1 MIVAFGKPVYFEKF
15 EAANDVRSETLLWTG
30 YSRVME
36 TFGDCRGKKTSAG
49 KRMSKLLSLF
59 IFI

>member
-1 MIVAFGKPVYFEKF
+1 MILAFEKPVYFEKF
-15 EAANDVRSETLLWTG
+15 EAANNVRSETLLWTG

-36 TFGDCRGKKTSAG
+36 NFGDCRGKKTSAG